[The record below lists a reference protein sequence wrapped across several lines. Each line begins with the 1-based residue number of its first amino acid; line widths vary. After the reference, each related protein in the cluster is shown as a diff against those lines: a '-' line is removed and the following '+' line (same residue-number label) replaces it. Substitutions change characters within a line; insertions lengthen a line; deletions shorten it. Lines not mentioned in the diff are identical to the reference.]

1 VNLHRF
7 ALPYGYYTEVLWE
20 LATAEFKSRYRRRS
34 LSLLWWFIEPALLA
48 VTFFFLTLV
57 LAGGGAVRASSF
69 AEIFMRVVFWQ
80 WFRNSVNI
88 GMTAMVSSA
97 GIVKQIAFP
106 PTLLLTSRLLIEFI
120 NCLISIA
127 LVAIVLTLAGVP
139 LSVTWLQLPIPVL
152 LQFALTAA
160 LCFWLA
166 TVAVFLQDTIPI
178 VNFGLNLLMYLSPVA
193 YRPEIVP
200 AALQRWMSVNP
211 FATLMGL
218 YNAILID
225 GAWITHWLEVARWS
239 AVAALVGAS
248 GYYVFERSRTRF
260 YRFL

>member
-1 VNLHRF
+1 MNLNRS
-7 ALPYGYYTEVLWE
+7 ALPYGYYSEVLLE
-20 LATAEFKSRYRRRS
+20 LAIAEFKARYARRS

-57 LAGGGAVRASSF
+57 LSGGGAARAPAF

-88 GMTAMVSSA
+88 GMTAMVSSS
-97 GIVKQIAFP
+97 GIVKQISFP
-106 PTLLLTSRLLIEFI
+106 PTLLLTSKLLIEFI
-120 NCLISIA
+120 NCLISIL
-127 LVAIVLTLAGVP
+127 LVTAVLTLAGIPV
-139 LSVTWLQLPIPVL
+139 SISWLQLPIPLL
-152 LQFALTAA
+152 LQFGLTAA

-166 TVAVFLQDTIPI
+166 TSAVFVQDTIPI
-178 VNFGLNLLMYLSPVA
+178 VNFGMNLMMYLSPVA

-200 AALQRWMSVNP
+200 PALAPWMVFNP

-218 YNAILID
+218 YNSILID
-225 GAWITHWLEVARWS
+225 NEWVTQWPEVALWS
-239 AVAALVGAS
+239 AVTLVVGIT
-248 GYYVFERSRTRF
+248 GYVVFERSKTRF

>member
-1 VNLHRF
+1 MTPKRF
-7 ALPYGYYTEVLWE
+7 SLPYGYYSEVLLE
-20 LATAEFKSRYRRRS
+20 LAVAEFKTRYARRS

-57 LAGGGAVRASSF
+57 LSGGGVARAPAF

-80 WFRNSVNI
+80 WFRNSMNT

-106 PTLLLTSRLLIEFI
+106 PTLLLISKLLIELL
-120 NCLISIA
+120 NCLISII
-127 LVAIVLTLAGVP
+127 LVVLVLILAGVP
-139 LSVTWLQLPIPVL
+139 LSMSLLQLPVPIF
-152 LQFALTAA
+152 LQFALTMA
-160 LCFWLA
+160 LCFWLSA
-166 TVAVFLQDTIPI
+166 GAVFLQDTIPI

-200 AALQRWMSVNP
+200 AGLKRWMIINP
-211 FATLMGL
+211 FSPLMDM
-218 YNAILID
+218 YNTVMID
-225 GAWITHWLEVARWS
+225 GRWIHQWTDVALWS
-239 AVAALVGAS
+239 LVAAIVGVTGFYA
-248 GYYVFERSRTRF
+248 FERSKSRF